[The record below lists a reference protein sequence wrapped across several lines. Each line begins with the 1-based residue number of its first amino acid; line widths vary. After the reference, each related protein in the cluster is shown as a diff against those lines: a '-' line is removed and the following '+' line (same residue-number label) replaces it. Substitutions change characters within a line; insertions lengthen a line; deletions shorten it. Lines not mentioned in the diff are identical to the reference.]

1 MKNKHQ
7 SNGKEVGQ
15 SVNRLKATEFHLEKK
30 MQAQIHTSF
39 FIPKLILYGLKF

>member
-30 MQAQIHTSF
+30 CKLKS
-39 FIPKLILYGLKF
+39 IPHSLYQN